1 MRTAVIVLAI
11 IILLGIFGPQTLYT
25 VDETQLVVVTRF
37 GQIRDIHLD
46 PGLKVKA
53 PFIDSANRFDKRVLR
68 VDVLPS
74 RFPDRDNEFLDID
87 AYVRYRIIHKVDG
100 VKTKGGVRKF
110 FEKLGNLESAEDRIG
125 RIVISALRE
134 EVAQR
139 EKEEIIGAIVGKVV
153 TDEETGEVT
162 REVTATNTRQDIL
175 DKVRAASDAAVKS
188 PENDFGVEILDVR
201 IKRADFPEAAQQS
214 IFSRM
219 RSEREVISRELRAQG
234 QEERDTIEADANRQR
249 TIILAEAERDAARLR
264 GDGEAQAILIFAG
277 ALEQGPEF
285 FEFQRSLEAYKKFLS
300 TNSTIIL
307 SSEADLFRFLEDP
320 AGRSNDVQP

>member
-264 GDGEAQAILIFAG
+264 GDGEAQAILIFAA